1 MATALELIV
10 AVFNDAKR
18 AREVLGQLRTG
29 TRGEDL
35 ELKNAAVLVKDA
47 NGRVQMDETE
57 DVKPGRGA
65 LFGAV
70 TGALVGLLAG
80 PAGAVAGA
88 LAGAATGGITA
99 AVVDMGFTEDQLA
112 ELRASMP
119 ANSSA
124 LVALIEHTWV
134 QRLTEELENRQGKLF
149 RHEVAPGF
157 RDRFAD
163 DDQAM

>member
-1 MATALELIV
+1 MTSPLELII
-10 AVFNDAKR
+10 AVYDEPRR
-18 AREVLGQLRTG
+18 AREVLGDLRRVT
-29 TRGEDL
+29 EDNDM

-47 NGRVQMDETE
+47 NGRVQLDETE

-65 LFGAV
+65 LFGAI

-99 AVVDMGFTEDQLA
+99 AVVDMGFSDDQLA
-112 ELRASMP
+112 DLRASLP

-124 LVALIEHTWV
+124 LVALIEHRWV
-134 QRLTEELENRQGKLF
+134 ARLAEELENRQGKLF
-149 RHEVAPGF
+149 RHELDTGF
-157 RDRFAD
+157 QDRFRE
-163 DDQAM
+163 

>member
-10 AVFNDAKR
+10 AVFSEPQR
-18 AREVLGQLRTG
+18 AREVLGELRSAI
-29 TRGEDL
+29 RDEDL

-47 NGRVQMDETE
+47 NGRVQMSETD
-57 DVKPGRGA
+57 DVTPGRGV

-88 LAGAATGGITA
+88 LAGAATGGVTA

-149 RHEVAPGF
+149 RNEVAPGF
-157 RDRFAD
+157 RDRFGED
-163 DDQAM
+163 DEAL